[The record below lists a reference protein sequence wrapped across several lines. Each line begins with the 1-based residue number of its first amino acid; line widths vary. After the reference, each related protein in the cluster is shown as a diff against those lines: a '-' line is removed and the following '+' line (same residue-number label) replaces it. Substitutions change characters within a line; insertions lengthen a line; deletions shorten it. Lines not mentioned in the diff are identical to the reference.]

1 MITSVMMVYNNLINS
16 TIFIDLIFIGSKT
29 FFLKFGFY
37 LQESFA
43 ILQKSLEELGLG
55 SEEIW
60 WLFW

>member
-1 MITSVMMVYNNLINS
+1 MMVYNNLINS

-55 SEEIW
+55 SEEI
-60 WLFW
+60 